1 MNTFHLTVS
10 TPDGNRF
17 SDEAAGLYVRGA
29 AGDLAVLAGH
39 IPFVTAVQPGMC
51 RIALPDGSEKT
62 ARIDGGLLTVS
73 AAGTTLLSG
82 SFQFEDTAE

>member
-1 MNTFHLTVS
+1 MNTFHLTVA

-17 SDEAAGLYVRGA
+17 ADEAAGLYVRGA
-29 AGDLAVLAGH
+29 AGDLAILAGH
-39 IPFVTAVQPGMC
+39 IPFVTAVQPGVC

-73 AAGTTLLSG
+73 ADGTTLLSG
-82 SFQFEDTAE
+82 SFRFEDAAE